1 MKLAAFFSG
10 GKDSLFAIY
19 NAKKSG
25 YEIIV
30 LLTMLPKSDERHLLH
45 FHNICQTK
53 IQSESMNIP
62 QMISTIDELEP
73 DTEQLKLDE
82 LIKTAKKTFDF
93 EGIVHGGI
101 SSLYQKNKFE
111 ELCQNNNLK
120 LISPIW
126 QKNASAYMKEL
137 LNNGFE
143 FIISSVSSG
152 GLDKSW
158 LGKEIDLIELQKL
171 ENLSKK
177 FQFNLNFEGGEA
189 ETFVTNCPLFKN
201 RIKITN
207 SSKIWDGIRGR
218 FEIVESKLENNA

>member
-1 MKLAAFFSG
+1 MNLAAFFSG
-10 GKDSLFAIY
+10 GKDSMYAIY

-25 YEIIV
+25 HEIVV
-30 LLTMLPKSDERHLLH
+30 LFTIQPKSDESHLLH
-45 FHNICQTK
+45 FPNIAQTK
-53 IQSESMNIP
+53 LQSQSMNIP
-62 QMISTIDELEP
+62 QIIISINDINVDIEILELNN
-73 DTEQLKLDE
+73 

-111 ELCQNNNLK
+111 GLCQDNNLK
-120 LISPIW
+120 LISPLW
-126 QKNASAYMKEL
+126 QKNTSSYMKEL
-137 LNNGFE
+137 LNNNFE
-143 FIISSVSSG
+143 FIISSVSSD
-152 GLDKSW
+152 GLDQSW
-158 LGKEIDLIELQKL
+158 LGKTINYSEFGKL

-201 RIKITN
+201 RIKIMKSN
-207 SSKIWDGIRGR
+207 KIWDKVRGR

>member
-30 LLTMLPKSDERHLLH
+30 LLTMLPKSDESHLLH

-73 DTEQLKLDE
+73 GTEQLKLDE

-143 FIISSVSSG
+143 FIISSVSSD

>member
-30 LLTMLPKSDERHLLH
+30 LLTMLPKSDESHLLH

-73 DTEQLKLDE
+73 GTEQLKLDE

-137 LNNGFE
+137 LNNRFE